1 MMDLASQG
9 TKVSLDYL
17 AHEGSMVTLAYLAL
31 VSRGQM
37 DVLDLQVIQGS
48 VAFQD
53 NLDLQGHQV
62 SYVEINLI
70 LD

>member
-17 AHEGSMVTLAYLAL
+17 AQEGSMVTLAYLAL
-31 VSRGQM
+31 VSRAQM

-62 SYVEINLI
+62 SYVGINLI